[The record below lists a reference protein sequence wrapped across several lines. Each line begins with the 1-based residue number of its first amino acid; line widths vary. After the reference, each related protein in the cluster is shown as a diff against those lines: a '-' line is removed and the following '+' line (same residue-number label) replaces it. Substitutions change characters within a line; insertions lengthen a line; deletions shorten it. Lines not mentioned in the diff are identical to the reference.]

1 MANKMKLLVLEFN
14 ELCTP
19 IIEDLMARGE
29 LPNFRRLRDRSA
41 VFSTDAQ
48 ESPPN
53 LEPWIQWPTVHSGLS
68 FQQHGVFNLGDGDN
82 LGLPSLAEA
91 LSKSGVRVG
100 VFGSMNVNYSE
111 LNGYFLPDPWHR
123 RQRAT
128 PDFLQ
133 PYYKTIASQVQESS
147 KASIGFGDLWRL
159 GWFLVRNGLS
169 FGTAR
174 RAMAQLIGEL
184 RDPGIK
190 WRRASVLDDIQYD
203 VFRSLNDRMDIEF
216 ATFFCNSTAHYQHY
230 YWRNMAP
237 EQFEMPPPRED
248 HPSYREAI
256 PHGYRSMDRLIG
268 RALDDYPDATI
279 VLCTA
284 LSQKPWTDT
293 VKCTF
298 RPRDFNRFL
307 SFAGV
312 DPRRVT
318 VKPVMAEQF
327 HLDFDSEEDCRKARE
342 ALADL
347 TLGGEPLM
355 LLNQE
360 TPRQLFSGCLVT
372 DARKADAAI
381 VRKSTGESVPFRE
394 HFYMIHT
401 VRSGHHDPRGTLW
414 IGTGQ
419 HCVGNRVIP
428 LQDIAPTI
436 LEFFRVPIPEHMKGS
451 PLPLRQ

>member
-1 MANKMKLLVLEFN
+1 MANKMKLIVLEFN
-14 ELCTP
+14 ELCDK
-19 IIEDLMARGE
+19 IIEDLLARGE
-29 LPNFRRLRDRSA
+29 LPNFRRLRERS
-41 VFSTDAQ
+41 VIFSTDAK

-82 LGLPSLAEA
+82 LKVPSLAEA
-91 LSKSGVRVG
+91 LSRSGIRVG
-100 VFGSMNVNYSE
+100 VFGSMNVNYDQ

-123 RQRAT
+123 RQKAS

-133 PYYKTIASQVQESS
+133 PYFKTIATQVQESS
-147 KASIGFGDLWRL
+147 KASIGIGDLTRL
-159 GWFLVRNGLS
+159 GFFLVRNGLT

-174 RAMAQLIGEL
+174 RAIAQLLGEV
-184 RDPGIK
+184 RDKGIK

-203 VFRSLNDRMDIEF
+203 VFRSLNKRLGIEF

-230 YWRNMAP
+230 YWRNMSP
-237 EQFEMPPPRED
+237 DKFDMPPPAED

-268 RALDDYPDATI
+268 RVLDDYPQA
-279 VLCTA
+279 VVLLCTA

-293 VKCTF
+293 TKCTF
-298 RPRDFNRFL
+298 RPSDFDRFL

-312 DPRRVT
+312 DPKRVT

-327 HLDFDSEEDCRKARE
+327 HLDFKTEADCAQARN

-347 TLGGEPLM
+347 TIDGEPLM
-355 LLNQE
+355 LIQQE
-360 TPRQLFSGCLVT
+360 TPLQLFSGCLVT
-372 DARKADAAI
+372 DARKADAEI
-381 VRKSTGESVPFRE
+381 LRKSTGSKASFRE
-394 HFYMIHT
+394 YFYMIHT

-414 IGTGQ
+414 FGAGEHRTNGS
-419 HCVGNRVIP
+419 VIS

-436 LEFFRVPIPEHMKGS
+436 LKFFRVPVPAHMTGN
-451 PLPLRQ
+451 PLPVI